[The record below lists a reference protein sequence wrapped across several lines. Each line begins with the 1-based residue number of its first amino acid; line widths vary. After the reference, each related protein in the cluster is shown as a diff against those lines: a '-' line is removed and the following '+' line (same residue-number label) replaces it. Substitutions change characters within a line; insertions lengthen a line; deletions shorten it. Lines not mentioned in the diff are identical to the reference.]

1 MMMMFGILVA
11 INVVL
16 IGTMFYFIG
25 KEIADKRMWKRMRE
39 EAAKKF
45 KGK

>member
-1 MMMMFGILVA
+1 MMMMFGILLA

-16 IGTMFYFIG
+16 IGMMFYFIG
-25 KEIADKRMWKRMRE
+25 KEIADKRMWKQMRK

-45 KGK
+45 KGE